1 MHRAVQYAVDGDEVR
16 NFLRIVKEGVL
27 SPEAELATR
36 AISLRNGFG
45 ASPSVTVFLE
55 KRQVQIAH

>member
-45 ASPSVTVFLE
+45 ASPSVTVLLE
-55 KRQVQIAH
+55 KKQVQIAH